1 MLNYETEKKS
11 CFLEE
16 INHDLKAQ
24 WVRILKI
31 CFVLHTLEPHLNTHS
46 WWALYLTNN
55 YANSKFFLFSW
66 KGLCVLLFLFTWW
79 ELGLMT
85 KNLILCQILNS
96 WLSDHQNN
104 ASSYMWYLHG
114 KVQSEVVLRSKILKK
129 KKKKAETFDRKNL
142 FKWLGW
148 WCLIQW

>member
-31 CFVLHTLEPHLNTHS
+31 CFVLHTIEPHLNTHS

-66 KGLCVLLFLFTWW
+66 KGLGVLLFLFTWW

-104 ASSYMWYLHG
+104 AFFIHVIPSWKSAERSSA
-114 KVQSEVVLRSKILKK
+114 KIQNIK